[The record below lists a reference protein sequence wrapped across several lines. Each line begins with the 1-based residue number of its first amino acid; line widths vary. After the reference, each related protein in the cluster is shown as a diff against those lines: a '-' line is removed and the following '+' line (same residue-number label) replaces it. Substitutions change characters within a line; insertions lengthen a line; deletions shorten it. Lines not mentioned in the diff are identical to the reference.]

1 MTIWDHL
8 VPFWTILNQ
17 VGWLFRKE
25 GMFKGQQRYWVLIYQ
40 GVMYI
45 YKDANDKEPKERI
58 TLLGASLKK
67 LKDKNKDG
75 KGFML
80 QVGKKKEHT
89 KYKTTPSKQCKSLI
103 DVLILVQGH

>member
-1 MTIWDHL
+1 
-8 VPFWTILNQ
+8 
-17 VGWLFRKE
+17 
-25 GMFKGQQRYWVLIYQ
+25 MFKGQQRYWVLIYQ

-45 YKDANDKEPKERI
+45 YKDAKDKEPKERI

-80 QVGKKKEHT
+80 QVGTKKEQT
-89 KYKTTPSKQCKSLI
+89 KYKIQNTKYKIQNTKYKIQNTKYKIHSSALST
-103 DVLILVQGH
+103 

>member
-1 MTIWDHL
+1 M
-8 VPFWTILNQ
+8 NQ

-45 YKDANDKEPKERI
+45 YKDAKDKEPKERI

-75 KGFML
+75 KGFLTRLVKHLDFFHKMKL
-80 QVGKKKEHT
+80 
-89 KYKTTPSKQCKSLI
+89 KYRKYRNLLNGGESICI
-103 DVLILVQGH
+103 

>member
-1 MTIWDHL
+1 M
-8 VPFWTILNQ
+8 NQ

-45 YKDANDKEPKERI
+45 YKDAKDKEPKERI

-80 QVGKKKEHT
+80 QVGKEEKHTNT
-89 KYKTTPSKQCKSLI
+89 KYKIQDAKYKIQNTKYKILTTKYKI
-103 DVLILVQGH
+103 

>member
-1 MTIWDHL
+1 M
-8 VPFWTILNQ
+8 NQ

>member
-1 MTIWDHL
+1 MK
-8 VPFWTILNQ
+8 Q

-45 YKDANDKEPKERI
+45 YKDAKDKEPKERI

-80 QVGKKKEHT
+80 QVGKKETNTEFKIQNT
-89 KYKTTPSKQCKSLI
+89 KYKIQNTKYKIQNTKYLI
-103 DVLILVQGH
+103 QNT